1 MTLTHCKKTTRK
13 KPTRPSVCGVLHT
26 GFRFGKRLCVLVA
39 ILAAGSVALAQEPAP
54 AASETTGGTA
64 GDELLLDRDQ
74 HLAAFDQVWETVR
87 DSHWDAGLID
97 SVWIPLRDRYR
108 ERILKSDSRDAA
120 TLILQEMLSEL
131 KQSHFHVI
139 PARVYLE
146 MDKASEQGG
155 EGWSGLTFRV
165 IGDQF
170 VVTHV
175 AAESPAAGAGVEVG
189 WVLERIQRPSKEK
202 PLAVSELRAL
212 ADEVGKFDTGRKETT
227 LAQLAMNLTS
237 GEIGQTVELTFLD
250 NQDQSRQVAIAL
262 TKGPGQLAKLGNLPP
277 TYVTFE
283 YRRLPKGVGYI
294 HFNAFLDAP
303 RLIKEYQAAL
313 LDEHN
318 ANGVVIDVRG
328 NIGGL
333 IFLAMGMSGWF
344 IDEPHS
350 LGKMT
355 QKGNNIKLSI
365 NPRKPGFN
373 KPVAILVD
381 ECSVSCAELFPGGLQ
396 ELKVARIFGSRTA
409 GQLIPAAVAKLP
421 TGDGFIYAMAG
432 LESESGHVWEGNGVE
447 PDEPIALT
455 REWLQ
460 RDPDP
465 VLSAALQWIADTA
478 P

>member
-1 MTLTHCKKTTRK
+1 M
-13 KPTRPSVCGVLHT
+13 CGVLHT

-64 GDELLLDRDQ
+64 GDELLFDRDQ

-155 EGWSGLTFRV
+155 EGWSGLPFRMV
-165 IGDQF
+165 EDQF

-212 ADEVGKFDTGRKETT
+212 ADEVGKLDTGRKETT
-227 LAQLAMNLTS
+227 LAQLAMHLTS
-237 GEIGQTVELTFLD
+237 G
-250 NQDQSRQVAIAL
+250 
-262 TKGPGQLAKLGNLPP
+262 
-277 TYVTFE
+277 
-283 YRRLPKGVGYI
+283 
-294 HFNAFLDAP
+294 
-303 RLIKEYQAAL
+303 
-313 LDEHN
+313 
-318 ANGVVIDVRG
+318 
-328 NIGGL
+328 
-333 IFLAMGMSGWF
+333 
-344 IDEPHS
+344 
-350 LGKMT
+350 
-355 QKGNNIKLSI
+355 
-365 NPRKPGFN
+365 
-373 KPVAILVD
+373 
-381 ECSVSCAELFPGGLQ
+381 
-396 ELKVARIFGSRTA
+396 
-409 GQLIPAAVAKLP
+409 
-421 TGDGFIYAMAG
+421 
-432 LESESGHVWEGNGVE
+432 
-447 PDEPIALT
+447 
-455 REWLQ
+455 
-460 RDPDP
+460 
-465 VLSAALQWIADTA
+465 
-478 P
+478 